1 MFFNRLL
8 RRMIYTANQIEN
20 LNKKIRA
27 ATKNENSFE
36 KESKLLDYIFIIIK
50 DFEVQNLQKYPVG
63 MFGY

>member
-1 MFFNRLL
+1 
-8 RRMIYTANQIEN
+8 MIYTTNQIEN

-63 MFGY
+63 MFGYWPESGE